1 MIFAGIALA
10 LLASCGDDGQGRKP
24 NIFGDEESFVK
35 VEYTSNADTVYL
47 RWTLTDKDTRFD
59 SYEVTDN
66 RTGRVVTAGREATS
80 CFLTHI
86 PYAEPVSV
94 YLSLMQD
101 GKVLKTNKTDLVID
115 GLDRVTAGIIIPDR
129 GSVTGG
135 DGMYSVALPDG
146 RSIFLMGDS
155 YTGTVTGGRRSTSD
169 HMYRNSYI
177 VYDDGRVS
185 AITDANGP
193 GTSGAV
199 PPGVT
204 NEGQKWYWPGHGFV
218 ADNPP
223 EDVPNPIL
231 DYIMG
236 SDADIVCLQ
245 EAYLNDAIVSAAK
258 EAYGYVDSVM
268 HPTRADCLVLFSK
281 YPILSKD
288 RIEYKSKGNLS
299 AAFKVNIGGDVVTV
313 VNNHFETTGLSLSDR
328 AGFKDMMKG
337 KSGKDTIKAESKR
350 LAKKLGEAAR
360 KRAPQVDAVAGF
372 VRECREPVILC
383 GDFNDSPI
391 SYARRTLGKV
401 LTDCYVATGNGPGI
415 SYHHNAF
422 FVRIDNIMCSADWR
436 PYGCKVDRSNGY
448 SDHYPIYC
456 WLKRVEND
464 KNGR

>member
-1 MIFAGIALA
+1 MLKKIRNITLQMIAGANVVTVVLMLLIGFSDRLNPMDHQFLANVGLAFPAFLFINFCFLVFFLVFKKKYALVSVA
-10 LLASCGDDGQGRKP
+10 GFLVGYQPVRTYCPFNIGRDVP
-24 NIFGDEESFVK
+24 AGAVK
-35 VEYTSNADTVYL
+35 VL
-47 RWTLTDKDTRFD
+47 
-59 SYEVTDN
+59 SYNV
-66 RTGRVVTAGREATS
+66 
-80 CFLTHI
+80 
-86 PYAEPVSV
+86 
-94 YLSLMQD
+94 
-101 GKVLKTNKTDLVID
+101 
-115 GLDRVTAGIIIPDR
+115 
-129 GSVTGG
+129 
-135 DGMYSVALPDG
+135 
-146 RSIFLMGDS
+146 
-155 YTGTVTGGRRSTSD
+155 
-169 HMYRNSYI
+169 
-177 VYDDGRVS
+177 
-185 AITDANGP
+185 
-193 GTSGAV
+193 
-199 PPGVT
+199 
-204 NEGQKWYWPGHGFV
+204 HGFV

-223 EDVPNPIL
+223 EDAPNPIL

-268 HPTRADCLVLFSK
+268 HPTCADCLVLFSK